1 MGGGIKWLYA
11 QCLLGDSADN
21 IPGIKGYGNVKAF
34 SLLKDISKEKEMYEA
49 VLEVYKKAYDEK
61 ADEYLQETASLL
73 WIQREDW
80 VMWRRP

>member
-1 MGGGIKWLYA
+1 
-11 QCLLGDSADN
+11 
-21 IPGIKGYGNVKAF
+21 
-34 SLLKDISKEKEMYEA
+34 MYEA

-80 VMWRRP
+80 KLWEKPKC